1 MAWPATDAG
10 IALHPGAL
18 FGAAVASAVLAELA
32 IRYARR
38 RRLIDLPGQRRSHAA
53 PTPRGGGIGIVVAVL
68 LFGFLPWLPTEPM
81 ALPAAAAA
89 WTLVAAVGW
98 IDDHRPLGAAS
109 RFVVHL
115 FAAGLVAGTTMLA
128 GGSVSPVAVALA
140 VAAIAWSLNLHNF
153 MDGIDGILSMQAVCV
168 LTVLAFALLLA
179 GRLPAA
185 QVAAVAAV
193 ATLGFVPFNA
203 PKARIFMGDV
213 GSGALGL
220 LVGAASLWAWHAGAL
235 DLPQLLVLSSGF
247 AIDATATLL
256 SRFVRG
262 RRWYSAHREHLYQW
276 LVRRG
281 FTHMQVTGMY
291 LAWNL
296 AVAVPAVAAVSLLG
310 LAGSV
315 YSWAVAAVVHALGLA
330 IWLGSK
336 RRLVRRN

>member
-18 FGAAVASAVLAELA
+18 LGAAVASAVLAEVA
-32 IRYARR
+32 IRYAHR
-38 RRLIDLPGQRRSHAA
+38 RRLIDLPGQRRSHLA

-109 RFVVHL
+109 RLLVHL
-115 FAAGLVAGTTMLA
+115 FAAGVVAGTTMLA
-128 GGSVSPVAVALA
+128 GGGATLVAVALA
-140 VAAIAWSLNLHNF
+140 TIAIAWSVNLHNF
-153 MDGIDGILSMQAVCV
+153 MDGIDGILSMQAVFV
-168 LTVLAFALLLA
+168 LVVLALALLA
-179 GRLPAA
+179 ADRPASA
-185 QVAAVAAV
+185 QVVAVAAA

-220 LVGAASLWAWHAGAL
+220 LVGAASLWAWHAQAL
-235 DLPQLLVLSSGF
+235 DLPQLLVLSSAF
-247 AIDATATLL
+247 AIDATATLV

-281 FTHMQVTGMY
+281 FSHMQATGLY

-296 AVAVPAVAAVSLLG
+296 VVAAPAVAAVSLLD

-336 RRLVRRN
+336 RTLALRN